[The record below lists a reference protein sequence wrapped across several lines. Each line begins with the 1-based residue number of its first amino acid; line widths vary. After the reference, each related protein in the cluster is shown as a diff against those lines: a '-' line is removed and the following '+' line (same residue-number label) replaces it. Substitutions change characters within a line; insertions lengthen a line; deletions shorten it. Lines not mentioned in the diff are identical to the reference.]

1 MIFPE
6 QPQCIQSSSPLY
18 YATHLFISPFRT
30 PIVDHPSCSFLFSP
44 CFLFLFLSLFF
55 KVGSALSDGRA
66 MVKSRD
72 GCSVPICG
80 AHEQASTAILAY
92 MARTSLMELLLQLVR
107 NGILVGSPTT
117 RAGHN
122 HCGDRASLIR

>member
-1 MIFPE
+1 MRHTSSFPG
-6 QPQCIQSSSPLY
+6 SGLPLL
-18 YATHLFISPFRT
+18 TT
-30 PIVDHPSCSFLFSP
+30 PLAPSFFSP

-72 GCSVPICG
+72 GCSVPKCG

-92 MARTSLMELLLQLVR
+92 MACCEVSQDQSDGTPAAA
-107 NGILVGSPTT
+107 GSQWHFGWFPNYEG
-117 RAGHN
+117 RPQPLRRPREP
-122 HCGDRASLIR
+122 D